1 MIKILPLSSVIT
13 ANMSTSST
21 GIFKGQEMGLR
32 GGGAGPGAAANHGRA
47 SIQRSEVQVSQAGSK
62 RSRKRRS
69 APGDLSSGPV
79 GSGQAGGGGP
89 ATKRRLKQRRRKRAN
104 SNAVAPISRAPFNS
118 TQFLMSDHQ
127 RGGED
132 SALEYLDVALG
143 PVGSRASS
151 ERVEAAALA
160 VAKRKATRPRES
172 SFSLDSDE
180 DHYYSSPEDEE
191 EFVCQEFIKEYNS
204 VRTRS
209 LVDMS
214 KADLIKEYLQMEQRV
229 DNLERRVD
237 RHRGKQQP
245 VSMGDDSSS
254 TTSTSSNSS
263 PPNVATVV
271 EQIKQFQREIH
282 RLETENE
289 KLRATNSALVQHS
302 KQTDNKP
309 AGQSHGAEDES
320 GSDSDCSTCSSSS
333 SSSDSDS
340 SDSGSDSE
348 SEEEGDI
355 VENEIT
361 GEETNETEETETP
374 KAESR
379 RVPQQGQQA
388 SNSADQV
395 KRKEGETDKET
406 DTGYE
411 SSNSGSNKSS
421 LKKNELISST
431 TNSV

>member
-1 MIKILPLSSVIT
+1 MVLLV
-13 ANMSTSST
+13 
-21 GIFKGQEMGLR
+21 F
-32 GGGAGPGAAANHGRA
+32 
-47 SIQRSEVQVSQAGSK
+47 
-62 RSRKRRS
+62 
-69 APGDLSSGPV
+69 
-79 GSGQAGGGGP
+79 
-89 ATKRRLKQRRRKRAN
+89 
-104 SNAVAPISRAPFNS
+104 
-118 TQFLMSDHQ
+118 FLQ
-127 RGGED
+127 
-132 SALEYLDVALG
+132 YLDVALG

-172 SFSLDSDE
+172 SFSLDSD
-180 DHYYSSPEDEE
+180 DDYYYSSPEDEE

-209 LVDMS
+209 LVDMP

-237 RHRGKQQP
+237 RHRGKQP
-245 VSMGDDSSS
+245 PDDTSSS
-254 TTSTSSNSS
+254 TSTSSNSS
-263 PPNVATVV
+263 GHPNVATVV

-289 KLRATNSALVQHS
+289 KLRATNSALLHHS
-302 KQTDNKP
+302 TKQTDHIKP
-309 AGQSHGAEDES
+309 AGEDES

-333 SSSDSDS
+333 SSSSGSS

-348 SEEEGDI
+348 SEDEAENGD
-355 VENEIT
+355 NEVAEA
-361 GEETNETEETETP
+361 GEETNETEETEP
-374 KAESR
+374 EVESR
-379 RVPQQGQQA
+379 RVPQQGQA
-388 SNSADQV
+388 GSIAADQV

>member
-1 MIKILPLSSVIT
+1 MYVDLLIQLV
-13 ANMSTSST
+13 
-21 GIFKGQEMGLR
+21 
-32 GGGAGPGAAANHGRA
+32 
-47 SIQRSEVQVSQAGSK
+47 SISLLCFYSEVQVSQAGSK

-79 GSGQAGGGGP
+79 DSGQAGGGGP

-132 SALEYLDVALG
+132 SALEVQHQSISKRIQSLYCIIAKCKLFNFLQYLDVALG

>member
-1 MIKILPLSSVIT
+1 MIKILPLPSAIT

-32 GGGAGPGAAANHGRA
+32 GGGAGPGAGANHGRA

-79 GSGQAGGGGP
+79 GSGQAVGGVGGP

-172 SFSLDSDE
+172 SFSLDSD
-180 DHYYSSPEDEE
+180 DDYYYSSPEDEE

-209 LVDMS
+209 LVDMP

-237 RHRGKQQP
+237 RHRGKQP
-245 VSMGDDSSS
+245 PDDSSS
-254 TTSTSSNSS
+254 STSTSSNSS
-263 PPNVATVV
+263 GPPNVATVV

-289 KLRATNSALVQHS
+289 KLRATNSALLHHS
-302 KQTDNKP
+302 TKQTDHIKP
-309 AGQSHGAEDES
+309 AGEDES

-333 SSSDSDS
+333 SSSSGSS

-348 SEEEGDI
+348 SEDEAENGD
-355 VENEIT
+355 NEVAEA
-361 GEETNETEETETP
+361 GEETNETEETEP
-374 KAESR
+374 EVESR
-379 RVPQQGQQA
+379 RVPQQGQA
-388 SNSADQV
+388 GSIAADQV

>member
-1 MIKILPLSSVIT
+1 MIKILPLSSAIT

-32 GGGAGPGAAANHGRA
+32 GGGAGPGAAANHGRV
-47 SIQRSEVQVSQAGSK
+47 SIQRSDVQVSQAGNK

-79 GSGQAGGGGP
+79 GSGQAGGGP

-172 SFSLDSDE
+172 SFSLDSD
-180 DHYYSSPEDEE
+180 DDYYYSSPEDEE

-245 VSMGDDSSS
+245 VSVGDDSSS

-289 KLRATNSALVQHS
+289 KLRATNSALLHHS
-302 KQTDNKP
+302 KQTDTKP
-309 AGQSHGAEDES
+309 AGSSHGAEDGS

-333 SSSDSDS
+333 SSSSGSS

-348 SEEEGDI
+348 SEEEENGDNK
-355 VENEIT
+355 VAAA
-361 GEETNETEETETP
+361 GEETNETEETE
-374 KAESR
+374 AEVESR
-379 RVPQQGQQA
+379 RVPQQGQA
-388 SNSADQV
+388 SISADQV